1 MKLGNGSFLT
11 TPRFTMSNLP
21 SIESIDI
28 GQECFGSYY
37 NHYDGDWEGGAS
49 SFSLVGTYDG
59 IV

>member
-1 MKLGNGSFLT
+1 MKLGDGSFLS
-11 TPRFTMSNLP
+11 TPGFTMSNLP

-37 NHYDGDWEGGAS
+37 NHYSGKWEGGAS